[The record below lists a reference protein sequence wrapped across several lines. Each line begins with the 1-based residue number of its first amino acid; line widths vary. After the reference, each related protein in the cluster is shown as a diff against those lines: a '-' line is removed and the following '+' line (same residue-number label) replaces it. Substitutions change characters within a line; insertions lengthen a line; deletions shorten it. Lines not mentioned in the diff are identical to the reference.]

1 MPFIM
6 DSTDLGDT
14 SMTDVDMPGTAMLDP
29 MDDLFGETANDMNV
43 HVQLP
48 TTLPPPP
55 RLIQRIAEM
64 QIYGCCT

>member
-6 DSTDLGDT
+6 DATDLGDT
-14 SMTDVDMPGTAMLDP
+14 AMTDVDIPGAVMLDP
-29 MDDLFGETANDMNV
+29 MDDLFGETANDMGV

-55 RLIQRIAEM
+55 RLIQQIAEV
-64 QIYGCCT
+64 QTCGCCT